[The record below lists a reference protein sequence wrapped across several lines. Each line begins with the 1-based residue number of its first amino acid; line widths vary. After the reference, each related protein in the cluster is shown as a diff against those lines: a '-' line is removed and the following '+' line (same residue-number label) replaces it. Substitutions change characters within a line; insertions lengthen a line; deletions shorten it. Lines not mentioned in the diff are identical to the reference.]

1 MHRVRLAMMA
11 ATAAAS
17 VFVAWA
23 ALFGTPTALPMGVA
37 ASESGSNE
45 AKDSGRRPGASTP
58 RIFADGIVEGAN
70 QELSL
75 RFEVPGRIK
84 AVHVREG
91 EVVKAG
97 DVLAELETDAAELQL
112 ADSQIRLKIAMA
124 ERDQL
129 VGETM
134 RRTREV
140 TREPRA
146 DAAKPQLSREQQ
158 AIADGKTDL
167 ALTAVRRDQLLL
179 DKCRLRAPNDGV
191 VLRVVPQAGE
201 LTGPDDQRELFTIVS
216 HGAMRVRAFIEELD
230 GLRVCRGQRA
240 VVSAAGEPHTP
251 YLGTI
256 AACSLYFRPKSQRLL
271 KPGERLDLRVRE
283 VVIDLDD
290 GHSLLIGL
298 PVEVF
303 IEP

>member
-1 MHRVRLAMMA
+1 MRRVRLAMMA

-17 VFVAWA
+17 VFLAWA
-23 ALFGTPTALPMGVA
+23 ALFGTPTAPPTGVV
-37 ASESGSNE
+37 ASESESAE
-45 AKDSGRRPGASTP
+45 AEDRGGRERASTT

-75 RFEVPGRIK
+75 NFEVPGRIK

-91 EVVKAG
+91 DVVKTG

-134 RRTREV
+134 RRTRE
-140 TREPRA
+140 PRA
-146 DAAKPQLSREQQ
+146 DATKPQLSREQQ
-158 AIADGKTDL
+158 AIADGKTEL
-167 ALTAVRRDQLLL
+167 AQTAVRRDQLLL

-191 VLRVVPQAGE
+191 VLRAIPQSGE
-201 LTGPDDQRELFTIVS
+201 LTGPNDERELFTIVS

-230 GLRVCRGQRA
+230 GMHVCRGQRA
-240 VVSAAGEPHTP
+240 VITAAGEPHTC
-251 YLGTI
+251 YVGSV

-303 IEP
+303 IDL